1 MASTPDIYE
10 LFGKNEEAQI
20 EKAIEQ
26 AELNTSGEI
35 RLHVENKCK
44 EQVLDRAA
52 YIFDE
57 LEMQQTELR
66 NGVLIYVAFHDRK
79 LAVIGDAGI
88 NAAVPN
94 GFWDQLKSNLVARFS
109 RKEYIDGL
117 EEAILKAGDQ
127 LKSFFPYQ
135 SDDVN
140 ELPNQISF
148 GKD

>member
-35 RLHVENKCK
+35 WLHVENKCK

>member
-1 MASTPDIYE
+1 MASTPDIYK
-10 LFGKNEEAQI
+10 LFGESEEAQI

-66 NGVLIYVAFHDRK
+66 NGVLIYVAFQDRK

-94 GFWDQLKSNLVARFS
+94 GFWDQLKSDLAKRFS
-109 RKEYIDGL
+109 SEEYIDGL

>member
-1 MASTPDIYE
+1 MAATPGIYE
-10 LFGKNEEAQI
+10 LFGEAEEARI
-20 EKAIEQ
+20 ETAIEQ

-52 YIFDE
+52 FIFDE
-57 LEMQQTELR
+57 LEMQKTELR
-66 NGVLIYVAFHDRK
+66 NGVLIYAAFQDRK

-88 NAAVPN
+88 NAAVPE
-94 GFWDQLKSNLVARFS
+94 GFWDELKSDLVKRFS
-109 RKEYIDGL
+109 AEQYIDGL
-117 EEAILKAGDQ
+117 EEAILRAGDQ

>member
-1 MASTPDIYE
+1 MAATPGIYE
-10 LFGKNEEAQI
+10 LFGEAEEARI

-35 RLHVENKCK
+35 RLHVENKCN

-52 YIFDE
+52 FIFDE
-57 LEMQQTELR
+57 LEMQKTELR
-66 NGVLIYVAFHDRK
+66 NGVLIYAAFQDRK

-88 NAAVPN
+88 NAAVPE
-94 GFWDQLKSNLVARFS
+94 GFWDELKSDLVERFS
-109 RKEYIDGL
+109 ASQYIDGL
-117 EEAILKAGDQ
+117 EEAILRAGDQ

>member
-66 NGVLIYVAFHDRK
+66 NGVLIYVAFQDRK